1 MTEAAST
8 TARYTTTRF
17 ASICTYPGTD
27 KFGFDHD
34 PIDEYTAWSLVPSKH
49 IFSLWVLTSHGLAFI
64 LGVLR

>member
-8 TARYTTTRF
+8 TARYTTRV
-17 ASICTYPGTD
+17 ASMCTYLGTD
-27 KFGFDHD
+27 NFGFDHD

-49 IFSLWVLTSHGLAFI
+49 IFSLWVLTSHGPAFI